1 MVAKEE
7 LIVDAIVIE
16 VIVVVVEVG
25 VIEIAVEVIPVI
37 EEGRG
42 REEIVIVVM
51 KEVVLI
57 EESTGVTVVDI
68 DIDTVVT
75 VATEL
80 VKYSTSNRI
89 CNRRSSGNNE
99 RSNSKDRIA
108 VVMRE
113 VRIMRVVT
121 EEEAEEEGRRKTL
134 PTFTDKHCVPGTV
147 PGTVPDI
154 TLSVACALTPYILVR

>member
-16 VIVVVVEVG
+16 VILVVIEVG

-57 EESTGVTVVDI
+57 EESRGVTVVVI

-80 VKYSTSNRI
+80 VKYSTSNRL

-113 VRIMRVVT
+113 VRIMIVT